1 MAKKKKIYKVGIDSE
16 TYAISLVESPAI
28 EETLVA
34 LEEQKPI
41 KIQLAD
47 EEKYMVY
54 SAVLVPDKP
63 IYRRNEDGDEFYI
76 EFTKESIEKMAQEY
90 LMNYRQNEITLDHAT
105 MANDITLVES
115 WIKTDMYKDKSVA
128 IGLSEDLPIGTWIAG
143 LKVNQ
148 IDAWNR
154 IKNGELRGFS
164 VESMISLEE
173 FSKQEQNTNNMSIET
188 NDNMFWD
195 KMKNILSEVF
205 TSLSMSKKDEAD
217 IESSETYK
225 ITPESAAKEL
235 EAILS
240 KDSDDKSYPL
250 SAMTDPLN
258 IELAN
263 QSGFTSVEAYL
274 DEVYAIKTDGYTS
287 GTSAQANFE
296 ENALPTEPTVEPNT
310 ITVQVQPLTEE
321 EKSTIEEGI
330 KSGAT
335 EAPKVEE
342 KPQENNAHLE
352 ELINSLK
359 EEINALKEM
368 NNGLNDKVKELSKEP
383 STKPVNT
390 NAKPSGASTY
400 SAWRE
405 QMRSMIG

>member
-1 MAKKKKIYKVGIDSE
+1 MAKKIKKYKVGIDSE

-63 IYRRNEDGDEFYI
+63 IFRRNEDGDEFYI

-90 LMNYRQNEITLDHAT
+90 LMNYRQNEITLDHET

-173 FSKQEQNTNNMSIET
+173 FSKQEQNTNNMNIET
-188 NDNMFWD
+188 NDMFWD
-195 KMKNILSEVF
+195 KLKNILKDTF
-205 TSLSMSKKDEAD
+205 SKKVE
-217 IESSETYK
+217 EST
-225 ITPESAAKEL
+225 I
-235 EAILS
+235 
-240 KDSDDKSYPL
+240 D
-250 SAMTDPLN
+250 
-258 IELAN
+258 ELAAN
-263 QSGFTSVEAYL
+263 SGFTNVEDYQKEVEA
-274 DEVYAIKTDGYTS
+274 VKTEL
-287 GTSAQANFE
+287 E
-296 ENALPTEPTVEPNT
+296 EQNAEEPAVEPTVEP
-310 ITVQVQPLTEE
+310 TVEE
-321 EKSTIEEGI
+321 PKPAEE
-330 KSGAT
+330 
-335 EAPKVEE
+335 PKVEE
-342 KPQENNAHLE
+342 PVVEEPKVEDKPKEDNTKHLE
-352 ELINSLK
+352 ELIGSLK

-368 NNGLNDKVKELSKEP
+368 NSGLNDKVKELSKEP
-383 STKPVNT
+383 SAKPVNT
-390 NAKPSGASTY
+390 NAKPSAADTY

>member
-41 KIQLAD
+41 KVQLAD

-173 FSKQEQNTNNMSIET
+173 FSKQEQNTNNMIET
-188 NDNMFWD
+188 NDEMFWS
-195 KMKNILSEVF
+195 KLKNVMKEIF
-205 TSLSMSKKDEAD
+205 TSNKSEED
-217 IESSETYK
+217 IEPISMEDL
-225 ITPESAAKEL
+225 AA
-235 EAILS
+235 
-240 KDSDDKSYPL
+240 
-250 SAMTDPLN
+250 N
-258 IELAN
+258 
-263 QSGFTSVEAYL
+263 SGFTNVEDYKNEVEA
-274 DEVYAIKTDGYTS
+274 IK
-287 GTSAQANFE
+287 AELEE
-296 ENALPTEPTVEPNT
+296 ENQTVEETPKAEE
-310 ITVQVQPLTEE
+310 TVVEEPKVEE
-321 EKSTIEEGI
+321 EPKPAEE
-330 KSGAT
+330 
-335 EAPKVEE
+335 PKVEE
-342 KPQENNAHLE
+342 KPQEQNPQIE
-352 ELINSLK
+352 ELIKSLK
-359 EEINALKEM
+359 DEINALKEM
-368 NNGLNDKVKELSKEP
+368 NTSLNDKVKEMSKEP
-383 STKPVNT
+383 SAKPVNT
-390 NAKPSGASTY
+390 NAKPNTADTY

>member
-41 KIQLAD
+41 KVQLAD

-76 EFTKESIEKMAQEY
+76 EFTKESIEKMSQEY

-173 FSKQEQNTNNMSIET
+173 FSKQEQNNDNMNIET
-188 NDNMFWD
+188 NDMGFWN
-195 KMKNILSEVF
+195 KMKEVLAEAF
-205 TSLSMSKKDEAD
+205 SKKEGD
-217 IESSETYK
+217 IEPIDME
-225 ITPESAAKEL
+225 
-235 EAILS
+235 
-240 KDSDDKSYPL
+240 
-250 SAMTDPLN
+250 
-258 IELAN
+258 ELAAN
-263 QSGFTSVEAYL
+263 SGFTNVDDYQKEVEAVKAEL
-274 DEVYAIKTDGYTS
+274 
-287 GTSAQANFE
+287 E
-296 ENALPTEPTVEPNT
+296 EQNAEEPAVEPTVEP
-310 ITVQVQPLTEE
+310 TVEE
-321 EKSTIEEGI
+321 PKPVEEP
-330 KSGAT
+330 KV
-335 EAPKVEE
+335 EEPVVEEPKVEE
-342 KPQENNAHLE
+342 KPKEDNKHLE

-390 NAKPSGASTY
+390 NAKPSATDTY

>member
-1 MAKKKKIYKVGIDSE
+1 MAKKIKKYKVGIDSE

-41 KIQLAD
+41 KVQLAD

-63 IYRRNEDGDEFYI
+63 IFRRNEDGDEFYI

-90 LMNYRQNEITLDHAT
+90 LMNYRQNEITLDHET

-173 FSKQEQNTNNMSIET
+173 FSKQEQNTNNMNIET
-188 NDNMFWD
+188 NDMFWD
-195 KMKNILSEVF
+195 KLKNILKDTF
-205 TSLSMSKKDEAD
+205 SKKVE
-217 IESSETYK
+217 EPTVE
-225 ITPESAAKEL
+225 
-235 EAILS
+235 
-240 KDSDDKSYPL
+240 
-250 SAMTDPLN
+250 
-258 IELAN
+258 ELAAN
-263 QSGFTSVEAYL
+263 SGFTNVEDYQKEVEAVKAEL
-274 DEVYAIKTDGYTS
+274 
-287 GTSAQANFE
+287 E
-296 ENALPTEPTVEPNT
+296 EQNAEEPAVEPTVEP
-310 ITVQVQPLTEE
+310 TVEE
-321 EKSTIEEGI
+321 PKPAEEP
-330 KSGAT
+330 KVEEPAV
-335 EAPKVEE
+335 EEPKVEE
-342 KPQENNAHLE
+342 KPKEDNTKHLE
-352 ELINSLK
+352 ELIGSLK

-383 STKPVNT
+383 SAKPVNT
-390 NAKPSGASTY
+390 NAKPSAADTY

-405 QMRSMIG
+405 QLRSMIG

>member
-41 KIQLAD
+41 KVQLAD

-90 LMNYRQNEITLDHAT
+90 LMNYRQNEITLDHET

-173 FSKQEQNTNNMSIET
+173 FSKQEQNTNNMNIET
-188 NDNMFWD
+188 NDMFWD
-195 KMKNILSEVF
+195 KLKNILKDTF
-205 TSLSMSKKDEAD
+205 SKKAE
-217 IESSETYK
+217 
-225 ITPESAAKEL
+225 
-235 EAILS
+235 
-240 KDSDDKSYPL
+240 
-250 SAMTDPLN
+250 
-258 IELAN
+258 
-263 QSGFTSVEAYL
+263 
-274 DEVYAIKTDGYTS
+274 
-287 GTSAQANFE
+287 
-296 ENALPTEPTVEPNT
+296 EPTVEELAANSGFTNVEDYQKEVEAVKAELEEQNAEEPAVEL
-310 ITVQVQPLTEE
+310 TVEPTVEE
-321 EKSTIEEGI
+321 PKPAEEP
-330 KSGAT
+330 KVD
-335 EAPKVEE
+335 EPVVEEPKVEE
-342 KPQENNAHLE
+342 KPKEDNTKHLE
-352 ELINSLK
+352 ELIGSLK

-368 NNGLNDKVKELSKEP
+368 NSGLNDKVKELSKEP
-383 STKPVNT
+383 SAKPVNT
-390 NAKPSGASTY
+390 NAKPSAADTY

>member
-1 MAKKKKIYKVGIDSE
+1 M
-16 TYAISLVESPAI
+16 VESPAI

-41 KIQLAD
+41 KVQLAD
-47 EEKYMVY
+47 EDKYMVY
-54 SAVLVPDKP
+54 SAVLVPDRP

-90 LMNYRQNEITLDHAT
+90 LMNYRQNEITLDHET

-173 FSKQEQNTNNMSIET
+173 FSKQEQNTNNMNIET
-188 NDNMFWD
+188 NDMFWD
-195 KMKNILSEVF
+195 KLKNILKDTF
-205 TSLSMSKKDEAD
+205 SKKVE
-217 IESSETYK
+217 EPTVE
-225 ITPESAAKEL
+225 
-235 EAILS
+235 
-240 KDSDDKSYPL
+240 
-250 SAMTDPLN
+250 
-258 IELAN
+258 ELAAN
-263 QSGFTSVEAYL
+263 SGFTNVEDYQKEVEAVKAEL
-274 DEVYAIKTDGYTS
+274 
-287 GTSAQANFE
+287 E
-296 ENALPTEPTVEPNT
+296 EQNAEEPAVEPTVEP
-310 ITVQVQPLTEE
+310 TVEE
-321 EKSTIEEGI
+321 PKPAEEP
-330 KSGAT
+330 KVD
-335 EAPKVEE
+335 EPVVEEPKVEE
-342 KPQENNAHLE
+342 KPKEDNTKHLE
-352 ELINSLK
+352 ELIGSLK

-368 NNGLNDKVKELSKEP
+368 NSGLNDKVKELSKEP
-383 STKPVNT
+383 SAKPVNT
-390 NAKPSGASTY
+390 NAKPSASDTY